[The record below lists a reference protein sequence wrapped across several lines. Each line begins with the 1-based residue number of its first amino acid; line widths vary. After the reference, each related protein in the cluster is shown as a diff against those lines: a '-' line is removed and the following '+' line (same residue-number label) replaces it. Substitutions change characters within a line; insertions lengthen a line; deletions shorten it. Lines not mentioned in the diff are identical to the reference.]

1 MKCGYVRTHSVQVVI
16 SLIYLSDSNEDT
28 GDARDFLDSLGID
41 SKKYSELDPSIVKI
55 RAASRLKLGLFVN
68 SCLIG

>member
-1 MKCGYVRTHSVQVVI
+1 MYVHTQSKLLQVWCT
-16 SLIYLSDSNEDT
+16 LSDSNEDT

-55 RAASRLKLGLFVN
+55 RAASRLKLGLLVY